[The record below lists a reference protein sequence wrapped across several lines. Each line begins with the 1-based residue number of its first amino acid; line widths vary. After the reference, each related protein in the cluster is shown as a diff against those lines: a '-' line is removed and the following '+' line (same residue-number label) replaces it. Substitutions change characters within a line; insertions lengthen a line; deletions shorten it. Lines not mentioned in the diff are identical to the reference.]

1 MIFFKFLKFFNN
13 QAKLLIIVISI
24 NYFLIFIISFF
35 EIFFIST
42 IYLIL
47 NFDADFIDTSKLT
60 TVLINFLDYLSA
72 FFDLNFLNMKII
84 FFVFIITLKNF
95 LTIFQNWFF
104 KLYLSII
111 SEKI

>member
-1 MIFFKFLKFFNN
+1 MRF
-13 QAKLLIIVISI
+13 
-24 NYFLIFIISFF
+24 
-35 EIFFIST
+35 FFIST

-47 NFDADFIDTSKLT
+47 NFDADFSDTSKLT

-84 FFVFIITLKNF
+84 FLIFIITLKNF

-104 KLYLSII
+104 LNYIYRLSAKKSKDIYKNFLNLKYQSFI
-111 SEKI
+111 KK